1 MIYWTYSLLT
11 ADDKTDAYR
20 TSGRDILSTCERND
34 APMSNPATD
43 SHRIEIEQHLRQ
55 MNDEWVKALVRGDGE
70 TLNRIMADDFYFA
83 YPLEGD
89 DKTQFIDDVTSGVI
103 RVEYINRENVTVRIW
118 GNTAVLS
125 AHDAAKW
132 FYQGRDFSGHYK
144 IVHIY
149 ARRDDKW
156 QLVAMQACPIV

>member
-1 MIYWTYSLLT
+1 MSHP
-11 ADDKTDAYR
+11 AK
-20 TSGRDILSTCERND
+20 ND
-34 APMSNPATD
+34 
-43 SHRIEIEQHLRQ
+43 HRIQTEQHLRQ

-132 FYQGRDFSGHYK
+132 FIRGGNFAVHYRF
-144 IVHIY
+144 VHVY
-149 ARRDDKW
+149 ANRKERGDR
-156 QLVAMQACPIV
+156 VR

>member
-1 MIYWTYSLLT
+1 LDLLDLFTAHYWPQ
-11 ADDKTDAYR
+11 AKAYR
-20 TSGRDILSTCERND
+20 TLPRDILSTCERND
-34 APMSNPATD
+34 TPMSNPATD
-43 SHRIEIEQHLRQ
+43 SHRIEIEQLLRQ

-70 TLNRIMADDFYFA
+70 TLDRIMADDFYFA
-83 YPLEGD
+83 YPMEGD

-103 RVEYINRENVTVRIW
+103 RVEYLNRENVTVRIW

-144 IVHIY
+144 IVHVY
-149 ARRDDKW
+149 ANRDDKW
-156 QLVAMQACPIV
+156 ELVSVQACPIV